1 MIISQLSAENVL
13 KYRSLELTDLPADGV
28 IAISGQNE
36 SGKSSIGETVCF
48 ALFGRTFSIDED
60 DVHKVIRWGESRCSV
75 HLKFISGDSEYEISR
90 FLDNEGNSG
99 VRLSRAGE
107 DKPLAKG
114 DIAVSEIL
122 YDILGYQFEEFV
134 ESFYLAQREI
144 TTPHPHSHAVKTMA
158 GISSLEWVAEEL
170 QDDVAAEQDRV
181 AIIQQEIDSVSAD
194 IDALELQEGHLD
206 GLREQFQAV
215 CGAEEAL
222 HKRHNQLETGL
233 RDYQTALPRL
243 KSARSRKRFSGFLAF
258 LTLIFSALCGAGW
271 YILVR
276 MAGSQQADQ
285 LQGLINQYAHWWQDD
300 YIARLPI
307 VAGVAGVVFVV
318 LWLSSRIIAAAM
330 QNVRI
335 AGEELADRL
344 QQVQAAVPAAAQAE
358 ASSPGDASASEE
370 PAEDDSTDSD
380 ADSKEEDSASETDE
394 KTISAAATVA
404 DEAAPVFAEAAETAL
419 TPTSSIADAEIRQVR
434 DCRMC
439 SEDASILVSEALHV
453 LREELHSAQEQ
464 HVRLQQAISNEEQR
478 VAQADSMRAVIAGFV
493 EKMSQHERKIDLNQL
508 AEELLTGA
516 SRHMSQRF
524 NRDLRDLVSRT
535 LPLFTENRYEHL
547 QIDEGLN
554 VRVFSNEKR
563 DFMDLDEI
571 SSGTQR
577 QIMLAVRLALSQEL
591 VNIAVQGQQFVFLD
605 EPFAFFDQERTRN
618 SMSVLPELSDEIKQ
632 VWVIAQEF
640 PEGSQFDQLIEC
652 SRDYECLP
660 PANA

>member
-1 MIISQLSAENVL
+1 MIITQLSAENVL
-13 KYRSLELTDLPADGV
+13 KYSSLELTDLPSDGV

-48 ALFGRTFSIDED
+48 ALFGRTFSIAEE
-60 DVHKVIRWGESRCSV
+60 DVHKIIRWGESRCSV
-75 HLKFISGDSEYEISR
+75 HLKFISADSEYEISL

-99 VRLSRAGE
+99 VRLLRAGE
-107 DKPLAKG
+107 DQPLAKG

-170 QDDVAAEQDRV
+170 QDDVASEQDKV
-181 AIIQQEIDSVSAD
+181 TSIQQEINAVSAD
-194 IDALELQEGHLD
+194 IDALELKEGHLD
-206 GLREQFQAV
+206 GLREQYQVV
-215 CGAEEAL
+215 CAAEEAL
-222 HKRHNQLETGL
+222 HHRHSQLETGL
-233 RDYQTALPRL
+233 RDYQAALPRL
-243 KSARSRKRFSGFLAF
+243 KSARSRKRFVGFLAF
-258 LTLIFSALCGAGW
+258 LALVFSALCGAAW
-271 YILVR
+271 YVLVK
-276 MAGSQQADQ
+276 MASSQQADQ
-285 LQGLINQYAHWWQDD
+285 LQGLISQYAHWWQDD
-300 YIARLPI
+300 YVARLPI
-307 VAGVAGVVFVV
+307 AAGVAGVVFVV
-318 LWLSSRIIAAAM
+318 MWLSSRIIAAGM
-330 QNVRI
+330 HNIRI

-344 QQVQAAVPAAAQAE
+344 QQVHAAVPPAEPVE
-358 ASSPGDASASEE
+358 ASLAADTATAEDNSEEADPAKQEHDAASEPDAKAATEMDASEAPPEA
-370 PAEDDSTDSD
+370 PALPS
-380 ADSKEEDSASETDE
+380 
-394 KTISAAATVA
+394 
-404 DEAAPVFAEAAETAL
+404 
-419 TPTSSIADAEIRQVR
+419 SSIADAEIRRVR
-434 DCRMC
+434 DCNMG
-439 SEDASILVSEALHV
+439 SQDAGILVSETLHA
-453 LREELHSAQEQ
+453 LREELLGEQEQ
-464 HVRLQQAISNEEQR
+464 HVRLEQAIGNEEQR

-493 EKMSQHERKIDLNQL
+493 EKMAQHERKIDLDQL
-508 AEELLTGA
+508 AEELLAGA
-516 SRHMSQRF
+516 SHHMSQRF

-535 LPLFTENRYEHL
+535 LPLFTENRYQHL

-618 SMSVLPELSDEIKQ
+618 SMSVLPKLSDEIKQ

-640 PEGSQFDQLIEC
+640 PQGSEFDKLIEC
-652 SRDYECLP
+652 SREYDQLP
-660 PANA
+660 PLTA